1 MPRYVSTTIAEI
13 LNFYLHAVSILNVSD
28 NRRQSNNNK
37 NSYACFSFLVSNY
50 VVNSQRCRNILLNV
64 IDVTHL
70 TLDTGLQWLR
80 GTLEVHDEM
89 DEMRAENEAMKVIPR
104 VTLREMLSNP
114 MLKTP
119 LAISVMIMLCQ
130 QLSGI
135 NAVSHPLDSRSTIVP
150 PGLNVRVLLLLPAVF
165 VRRSCSSPRKSSKWL
180 E

>member
-1 MPRYVSTTIAEI
+1 MLPKPKQKVTRYSRFKLFQPQMYNTLTNGTI
-13 LNFYLHAVSILNVSD
+13 
-28 NRRQSNNNK
+28 
-37 NSYACFSFLVSNY
+37 
-50 VVNSQRCRNILLNV
+50 ILLN
-64 IDVTHL
+64 IIHT
-70 TLDTGLQWLR
+70 TYMFNTGLQWLR

-135 NAVSHPLDSRSTIVP
+135 NAVSDPI
-150 PGLNVRVLLLLPAVF
+150 
-165 VRRSCSSPRKSSKWL
+165 
-180 E
+180 